1 MPVLLSLFY
10 FRNKFAGLEWIG
22 SYDLDKMALQLM
34 VALTFKMR
42 NGGYTSI
49 QTVNLYKIGI
59 TSLEFSPQRAAIDN
73 EDGNKPVF
81 TRQLSRRLQPLNAT
95 LHFVLY

>member
-1 MPVLLSLFY
+1 
-10 FRNKFAGLEWIG
+10 
-22 SYDLDKMALQLM
+22 
-34 VALTFKMR
+34 MR
-42 NGGYTSI
+42 NGVNTSI

-59 TSLEFSPQRAAIDN
+59 TSLNFPLKRAAIDN
-73 EDGNKPVF
+73 EDGKPVF